1 MWTNDKLNEIVDVVL
16 SRKLGKALSM
26 LENYLLSRSQ
36 QSDLEKL
43 QEIKTDYRLM
53 ADYWRKGVADPQRDQ
68 LYNKLLKRLYSLTQ
82 NILLHDQIRSSSFL
96 SQAYARPRNARND
109 WSISSLK
116 DDLESFVSSAAMLSL
131 EPEHIRQQKTKE
143 LYSNHQRLMN
153 DLFDYIWTSRQ
164 WKDSLADAFQ
174 EILLSPTIDSTDQ
187 QFIVSA
193 MTLSTLNK
201 FDFNKFRVMVAVY
214 EQTLSE
220 HLRQRALVGWAL
232 SLDARPASLYPEL
245 PQIMNRLLANER
257 CRNELVE
264 LQMQV
269 VYCAMADEDSDK
281 IKNEIMP
288 DLIEGERHMRNKG
301 LIAPD
306 EDSLDEILHP
316 DVSEATIE
324 RMEQGMRRLS
334 DMQRQGADV
343 YFAGFSQMKRF
354 PFFNTLSNWFLPF
367 YPEHPDVI
375 EKWNNER
382 GSKALQ
388 MLTKVGAFCDSDRYS
403 LVMVFD
409 QIIRQMPKDMLDLVE
424 KGEAIPMPVGGEVPI
439 DEQEKPAYFRRQYLQ
454 DLYRFYKLF
463 PQRSEFVNP
472 FDNENRVLIDNTLL
486 QVPSMSKG
494 KMEVAKFLAK
504 RQLPHLAVEVL
515 RSVDEEQRDAN
526 FCVLMGSLL
535 AKTAKRNAW
544 LLESS
549 PLMYY
554 RQALELEP
562 HHKRALMGY
571 ARELF
576 ADKNYKGAME
586 AYQELLGMDEENEAL
601 QLNMA
606 VCQVNLQQY
615 EEALK
620 VLYKLNYLHPDD
632 DHVNRVLAWALT
644 LSEKYEQAG
653 KLYDKLLS
661 QEKRDPSDLLNYG
674 YCLWFQKDVVTA
686 VSLMRQFLNEQN
698 DDYYSIEDEFMHT
711 EHELLKSKGI
721 TDVEIQLMLDYL
733 IN

>member
-1 MWTNDKLNEIVDVVL
+1 MWKNDELNEIADEVL
-16 SRKLGKALSM
+16 NMKLGKALSM
-26 LENYLLSRSQ
+26 LENYLLTRSQ
-36 QSDLEKL
+36 QSDLETL
-43 QEIKTDYRLM
+43 QDIRADYRLM
-53 ADYWRKGVADPQRDQ
+53 VDYWRKGVNDPQRDK
-68 LYNKLLKRLYSLTQ
+68 LYNNLLKRLFVLVQ
-82 NILLHDQIRSSSFL
+82 NVMLHDHIRNSTFL
-96 SQAYARPRNARND
+96 SQAYARPRNVRND
-109 WSISSLK
+109 WTVSSLK
-116 DDLESFVSSAAMLSL
+116 DDLESFVSSAALLSL

-143 LYSNHQRLMN
+143 LYSSHQRLMN

-164 WKDSLADAFQ
+164 WKDSLADAFL

-193 MTLSTLNK
+193 IMLSTINVFDYNK
-201 FDFNKFRVMVAVY
+201 LRVLVSVY
-214 EQTLSE
+214 EQTTSE

-232 SLDARPASLYPEL
+232 SLESYPVRLYPEL
-245 PQIMNRLLANER
+245 PKMVSRLLGNER

-269 VYCAMADEDSDK
+269 VYCAMADKDSDK

-288 DLIEGERHMRNKG
+288 DLIEGERYMRNKG
-301 LIAPD
+301 MIAPD
-306 EDSLDEILHP
+306 EDNLDEILHP
-316 DVSEATIE
+316 DVSETTID
-324 RMEQGMRRLS
+324 RMEQSMRRLS

-375 EKWNNER
+375 EKWNNKR

-403 LVMVFD
+403 LVMAFD
-409 QIIRQMPKDMLDLVE
+409 QIIGQMPKEMLDLVE
-424 KGEAIPMPVGGEVPI
+424 KGEAVPMPMGGEVPI

-454 DLYRFYKLF
+454 SLYRFFKLF
-463 PQRSEFVNP
+463 PQRSEFENP
-472 FDNENRVLIDNTLL
+472 FDYEHRILFDNPLL
-486 QVPSMSKG
+486 QVPSMLKG
-494 KMEVAKFLAK
+494 RMEVAKFLAK

-515 RSVDEEQRDAN
+515 SSVDEEQRDVN

-535 AKTAKRNAW
+535 AKSSKHSTW

-549 PLMYY
+549 PLTYY
-554 RQALELEP
+554 RQALKLEP
-562 HHKRALMGY
+562 HNRRALMGY

-586 AYQELLGMDEENEAL
+586 AYKELLGMDEDNEAL
-601 QLNMA
+601 QLNIA

-615 EEALK
+615 EEAFK

-632 DHVNRVLAWALT
+632 NHVNRALAWTLT

-653 KLYDKLLS
+653 KLFDKLLS
-661 QEKRDPSDLLNYG
+661 QEKRDPTDLLNYG
-674 YCLWFQKDVVTA
+674 YCQWFQNDVVTA
-686 VSLMRQFLNEQN
+686 VSLMRQFLNEQK
-698 DDYYSIEDEFMHT
+698 DDHFSIEDEFMNT

-721 TDVEIQLMLDYL
+721 TDVEIRLMLDYL
-733 IN
+733 VN